1 MTKLNTQT
9 VYTLFLRTIACGRHP
24 DLLFIHRIG
33 CSPKMKPILWWEG
46 AGLQNIFWITF
57 DCSGWGQSCMP
68 IKGNQWKVLSLKIA
82 WYNMQIGMDKG
93 DPFHPLMPWCAVYPF
108 WVSDIFRWP
117 LGDQSLLI
125 FELSHQKPSFFR
137 NQRISIRASR
147 AGQATGF

>member
-9 VYTLFLRTIACGRHP
+9 IYTLSLRTIACGKHP

-57 DCSGWGQSCMP
+57 GCSGCGQSCMP

-93 DPFHPLMPWCAVYPF
+93 DPFHPLMPWYVLYPF
-108 WVSDIFRWP
+108 WVSDIFRWH

-125 FELSHQKPSFFR
+125 FELSHQKPSFFE
-137 NQRISIRASR
+137 IR
-147 AGQATGF
+147 G